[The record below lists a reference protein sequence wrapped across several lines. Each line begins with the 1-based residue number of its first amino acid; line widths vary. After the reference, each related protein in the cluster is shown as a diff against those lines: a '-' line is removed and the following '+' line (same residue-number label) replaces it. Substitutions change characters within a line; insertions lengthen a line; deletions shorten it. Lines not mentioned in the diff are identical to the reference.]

1 MTIPASPAVIRVTD
15 GMRRARAAL
24 FIVFFAQGL
33 GFGSLFARL
42 PSIKERF
49 ELSDSTLAL
58 LTLALPL
65 LAGVATLVTG
75 SVVQRV
81 HSDLVL
87 RVAIATELV
96 ALVAI
101 GLAPSLAVLVPAW
114 IAMGIAFGMV
124 DATMNMKAVSLQER
138 YGRSIVV
145 GFYAV
150 YSAAGIVASVS
161 AAWTAHAGL
170 PLWVFFGI
178 EAVILLPL
186 LIATGRSLIHARV
199 GAAGLTVRT
208 GERANLRVRV
218 PWGPVIGIGIVLT
231 STYFI
236 ESSASSW
243 GAVYVKD
250 TLLAPESIAALAY
263 GGYSAA
269 MLIGRLT
276 ADRLIRTFGAARVIR
291 VCALIALVGMVA
303 VVAAWSPWVALVG
316 FALAGGGLCVIAP
329 LAFAA
334 AGTLDGSGVAV
345 ARANTFTYVGFLLGA
360 ALIGPVADLSSMRI
374 AYLVSVA
381 LAVVILL
388 MAGNLSKRLRS
399 TATDPTEKSAPH
411 SASHPERP

>member
-1 MTIPASPAVIRVTD
+1 MTTPLAPTSVPAIITD
-15 GMRRARAAL
+15 GMRRARTAL

-42 PSIKERF
+42 PSIKDRF

-75 SVVQRV
+75 SVVQRI

-87 RVAIATELV
+87 RVAIAAELV
-96 ALVAI
+96 ALVVI
-101 GLAPSLAVLVPAW
+101 GVAPSFAVLIPAW
-114 IAMGIAFGMV
+114 IVMGIAFGMV
-124 DATMNMKAVSLQER
+124 DATMNMKAVSLQVR

-145 GFYAV
+145 GFYAI
-150 YSAAGIVASVS
+150 YSAAGIVASLA
-161 AAWTAHAGL
+161 AAWSAHEGL
-170 PLWVFFGI
+170 PLWMFFGI

-186 LIATGRSLIHARV
+186 LLATGRYLVHARV
-199 GAAGLTVRT
+199 GAAGGGAGADKRT
-208 GERANLRVRV
+208 SLKVRV
-218 PWGPVIGIGIVLT
+218 PWAPVIGIGIVLT
-231 STYFI
+231 SAYFI

-243 GAVYVKD
+243 GSVYVKD
-250 TLLAPESIAALAY
+250 TLMAPESIAALAY

-269 MLIGRLT
+269 MLIGRLS
-276 ADRLIRTFGAARVIR
+276 ADRLIRAFGATRVIR
-291 VCALIALVGMVA
+291 ACALIALVGMVA
-303 VVAAWSPWVALVG
+303 VVAAWAPWVALVG

-334 AGTLDGSGVAV
+334 AGTLDDSGVAV

-360 ALIGPVADLSSMRI
+360 ALIGPIADLSSMRV
-374 AYLVSVA
+374 AYLISVA

-388 MAGNLSKRLRS
+388 MAGTLAKRLEGKKYALSS
-399 TATDPTEKSAPH
+399 TP
-411 SASHPERP
+411 